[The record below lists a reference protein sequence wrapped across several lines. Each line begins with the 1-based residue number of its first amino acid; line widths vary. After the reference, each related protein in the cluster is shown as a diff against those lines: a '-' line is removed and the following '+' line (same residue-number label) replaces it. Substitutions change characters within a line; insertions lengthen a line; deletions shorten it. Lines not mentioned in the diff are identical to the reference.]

1 MLIINLMKHEKAEI
15 LIPQF
20 SLISLIFHFSILG
33 GFEFKEI
40 LIEI

>member
-1 MLIINLMKHEKAEI
+1 MLIINLMNHVKDET

-20 SLISLIFHFSILG
+20 SLISLIFHFSRLG